1 MPLNEKIV
9 SLISEQCNK
18 VGERCDGYRD
28 KLIELI
34 SGIIEDE
41 EDHRISKMNIQQKI
55 NNRFDDAA
63 RFLANHREHHSSADE
78 TDSW

>member
-1 MPLNEKIV
+1 MPLNEKID
-9 SLISEQCNK
+9 SLISEQCTK
-18 VGERCDGYRD
+18 VEERCDGYRV

-41 EDHRISKMNIQQKI
+41 EDNRISRINIQQKI

-63 RFLANHREHHSSADE
+63 LFLAGQREHHQDVD
-78 TDSW
+78 DSTS

>member
-1 MPLNEKIV
+1 MPLNEKID

-18 VGERCDGYRD
+18 VEERCNKYRE
-28 KLIELI
+28 KLIGLI

-41 EDHRISKMNIQQKI
+41 EDNRISKTNIQQKI

-63 RFLANHREHHSSADE
+63 QFLAGHREHHQGTDDSA
-78 TDSW
+78 S

>member
-9 SLISEQCNK
+9 SLISEQCTR
-18 VGERCDGYRD
+18 VEERCVNYRE
-28 KLIELI
+28 KLTELI

-41 EDHRISKMNIQQKI
+41 EDHRIARTNIQQRI

-63 RFLANHREHHSSADE
+63 QFLAEQRESQSGN
-78 TDSW
+78 